1 MINKSTSSSE
11 RDAVD
16 EERTSNDRA
25 HCAFVITRTIRY
37 RSTWLGIVTY
47 DLELPPRMIHCLSP
61 FIRPVRSC
69 RACSWPRLRGKIPAE
84 SELLAEYLANLFC
97 THVHTHTHTRF
108 ENTARETYQSDTW
121 VHYSLFVPCSF
132 LGSFFEFLFF
142 NRFD

>member
-97 THVHTHTHTRF
+97 THVHTHTHTHTHTRF
-108 ENTARETYQSDTW
+108 ENTARETYQSDT
-121 VHYSLFVPCSF
+121 
-132 LGSFFEFLFF
+132 
-142 NRFD
+142 